1 MAKGNKKPIL
11 FISHISEEK
20 EAASLLKDF
29 FEHAFLGA
37 IEVFVSSNEK
47 SITYGARWLDR
58 ITNALQSCDT
68 MLVLCSAKSVQRRG
82 STLRPA
88 SAAREVLRSSRSA
101 MPGRTRGSFRRRFR
115 STRD

>member
-47 SITYGARWLDR
+47 SITYGA
-58 ITNALQSCDT
+58 
-68 MLVLCSAKSVQRRG
+68 
-82 STLRPA
+82 
-88 SAAREVLRSSRSA
+88 
-101 MPGRTRGSFRRRFR
+101 
-115 STRD
+115 

>member
-68 MLVLCSAKSVQRRG
+68 MLVLCSAKSVQR
-82 STLRPA
+82 LW
-88 SAAREVLRSSRSA
+88 
-101 MPGRTRGSFRRRFR
+101 PGLQPQLRRRHL
-115 STRD
+115 